1 MRQLLIGAAA
11 LGLMSTLAAQ
21 DARFSQLAVLPV
33 AAEMIEASGNRA
45 YTVLGRTVTAFDISN
60 PDAPKR
66 GGNYTFPDKVWG
78 ITAVGSVLYAAV
90 DKFGLG
96 ILDVGDLAKPTL
108 RASIKT
114 PGQAKSVAIV
124 GTRAFVAD
132 HMSGVDFVDITNL
145 AKPALQGSFFL
156 EGYARAV
163 SAVGT
168 VVAAVDSPT
177 GIYLFDAT
185 KPGPLEAVGTLQSA
199 ERPGSVELSEGPNG
213 RPDLAVLAGGG
224 ALQVFEVSNPAAPS
238 KAVAFRMQG
247 FTPLRVALRGRRA
260 YVAGGGAGLQ
270 LLDLTTPSA
279 PRMLSSFKTARPARD
294 VAVAGP
300 LVLVATGRPVP
311 PESTVEPTD
320 GELVVLREN

>member
-1 MRQLLIGAAA
+1 MKPLRRRAAMQLTIAACGLTA
-11 LGLMSTLAAQ
+11 LATPGTMTTVAAQ

-45 YTVLGRTVTAFDISN
+45 YTVLGRTVTAFDIAN

-66 GGNYTFPDKVWG
+66 GGSYTFPDKVWG
-78 ITAVGSVLYAAV
+78 ITPVGMVVYAAV

-96 ILDVGDLAKPTL
+96 MLDVADVAKLTL

-132 HMSGVDFVDITNL
+132 HMSGVDFVDISNPV
-145 AKPALQGSFFL
+145 KPALQGSFFL

-163 SAVGT
+163 SALGS
-168 VVAAVDSPT
+168 VVAAIDAPT

-199 ERPGSVELSEGPNG
+199 ERPGSVELSVSRFNRRLWWNRAARRDKHQRSGNG
-213 RPDLAVLAGGG
+213 
-224 ALQVFEVSNPAAPS
+224 
-238 KAVAFRMQG
+238 
-247 FTPLRVALRGRRA
+247 
-260 YVAGGGAGLQ
+260 
-270 LLDLTTPSA
+270 
-279 PRMLSSFKTARPARD
+279 D
-294 VAVAGP
+294 VASRARG
-300 LVLVATGRPVP
+300 L
-311 PESTVEPTD
+311 E
-320 GELVVLREN
+320 